1 VPHTEQGDISVAS
14 PSEFRQFGIELR
26 EAGVKSRAQFFS
38 LKCSRTDAEAILVH
52 VGNRH
57 DDSSRPTRCVYTH
70 RDEQAALALHIIDEA
85 SPDMDTDLAQDRA
98 GCLKP
103 RGRVVIPSNH
113 DDITDW
119 TVTQARQEPIPEL
132 EGLRRGVVL
141 VKNVSR
147 NEEDIDGLLPESS
160 TQPGEEQVMVFS
172 PRHSFVGDAE
182 MPIRSV
188 KDS

>member
-1 VPHTEQGDISVAS
+1 M
-14 PSEFRQFGIELR
+14 R
-26 EAGVKSRAQFFS
+26 
-38 LKCSRTDAEAILVH
+38 
-52 VGNRH
+52 
-57 DDSSRPTRCVYTH
+57 RPTRCVHTH
-70 RDEQAALALHIIDEA
+70 WDEQAALALHIIDEA
-85 SPDMDTDLAQDRA
+85 PPDMDTDLAQDRA

-113 DDITDW
+113 HDITDW
-119 TVTQARQEPIPEL
+119 ALTQARQEPVPEL
-132 EGLRRGVVL
+132 KGLRRGIVL

-147 NEEDIDGLLPESS
+147 DEEDIDRLLSKSS
-160 TQPGEEQVMVFS
+160 TQPREKQVMVFS